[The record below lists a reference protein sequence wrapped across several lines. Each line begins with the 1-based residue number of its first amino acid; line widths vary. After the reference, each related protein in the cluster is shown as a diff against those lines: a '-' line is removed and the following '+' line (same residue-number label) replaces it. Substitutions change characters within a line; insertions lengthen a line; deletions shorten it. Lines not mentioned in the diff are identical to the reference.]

1 MSTRDIAI
9 RTKKRNFKTR
19 LERFFVGIGV
29 FIHRVKN
36 KFK

>member
-29 FIHRVKN
+29 FVYGIKS